1 MYIRKR
7 VNVNACFYCLCFG
20 EMFVSTKS
28 KLVYDPTLQ
37 TITYKWKYFIEFLDH
52 SFIITQ
58 TFCGKNIAYTNY
70 LIFLYSWNM
79 VHDTKRY
86 FNLWNCKFDFTNVP
100 KDNRKHR
107 SRNNFCCYNK
117 FIDFWPDKY
126 IIATTNNLMVA
137 FFVNGSVRFSVV
149 QS

>member
-28 KLVYDPTLQ
+28 KLVYDPSLQ
-37 TITYKWKYFIEFLDH
+37 TITYTWKYFIEFLDH

-70 LIFLYSWNM
+70 F
-79 VHDTKRY
+79 K
-86 FNLWNCKFDFTNVP
+86 LWNCKF
-100 KDNRKHR
+100 
-107 SRNNFCCYNK
+107 
-117 FIDFWPDKY
+117 
-126 IIATTNNLMVA
+126 NLYKCTE
-137 FFVNGSVRFSVV
+137 R
-149 QS
+149 